1 MVAQPPA
8 FSSQLTT
15 PLSSRPLPIVT
26 AVTAVMAVTAVTAI
40 AVPPSRGDNDDNDR
54 A

>member
-15 PLSSRPLPIVT
+15 PPSSRPLPIVT
-26 AVTAVMAVTAVTAI
+26 AVTAVTAI
-40 AVPPSRGDNDDNDR
+40 AVPPSRGDNDDNER